1 MSTIF
6 TQSVDEYFFQRTK
19 KVYIEQ
25 CTKIVSFE
33 KYLKQHYSEECYY
46 YSAYALMGLK
56 PNDFLVRG
64 YINITSF
71 YHHGWVEFEF
81 QGKDYVFDSR
91 LENIILKQKYYEEYN
106 PRITYKKT
114 QKEILDEY
122 LNEKYAFEIK
132 KGFWQFKYL
141 VTDIDTDTA
150 TIPPPKNMLDYDE
163 KNGYVPSSLML
174 ARIEVNKNDSEIKR
188 FIGYSEISC

>member
-33 KYLKQHYSEECYY
+33 EYLKQNYSEECYY

-56 PNDFLVRG
+56 PSDFLVRG

-91 LENIILKQKYYEEYN
+91 LENIVLKQKYYEKYS

-122 LNEKYAFEIK
+122 LNEKYAFEII
-132 KGFWQFKYL
+132 KGFWQFKYFI
-141 VTDIDTDTA
+141 VDYDTA
-150 TIPPPKNMLDYDE
+150 TIPPLEVMLDYDE
-163 KNGYVPSSLML
+163 KNGYIPSSLML
-174 ARIEVNKNDSEIKR
+174 ARVVVNKYNSEIQR
-188 FIGYSEISC
+188 FIGYSEPSC

>member
-1 MSTIF
+1 MSI

-33 KYLKQHYSEECYY
+33 EYLKPRYNEECYY

-56 PNDFLVRG
+56 PNDFLLRG
-64 YINITSF
+64 YINITDF

-91 LENIILKQKYYEEYN
+91 LENIVLKQKYYEKYS

-122 LNEKYAFEIK
+122 LNEKYAFEIIK
-132 KGFWQFKYL
+132 DFWQFKYFI
-141 VTDIDTDTA
+141 VDYDTA
-150 TIPPPKNMLDYDE
+150 TIPPKKIMLDYDE
-163 KNGYVPSSLML
+163 KNGYIPSSLML
-174 ARIEVNKNDSEIKR
+174 ARVVFNKYNSEIQR
-188 FIGYSEISC
+188 FIGYSELSC

>member
-6 TQSVDEYFFQRTK
+6 TQSVDGYFFQRTK

-33 KYLKQHYSEECYY
+33 EYLKQHYSEECYY

-56 PNDFLVRG
+56 PSDFLVRG

-91 LENIILKQKYYEEYN
+91 LENIVLKQKYYEKYS

-122 LNEKYAFEIK
+122 LNEKYAFEII
-132 KGFWQFKYL
+132 KGFWQFKYFI
-141 VTDIDTDTA
+141 VDYDTA
-150 TIPPPKNMLDYDE
+150 TIPPLEVMLDYDE
-163 KNGYVPSSLML
+163 KNGYIPSSLML
-174 ARIEVNKNDSEIKR
+174 ARVVVNKYNSEIQR
-188 FIGYSEISC
+188 FIGYSEPSC

>member
-33 KYLKQHYSEECYY
+33 EYLKQNYSEECYY

-56 PNDFLVRG
+56 PSDFLVRG

-91 LENIILKQKYYEEYN
+91 LENIVLKQKYYEKYS

-122 LNEKYAFEIK
+122 LNEKYAFEII
-132 KGFWQFKYL
+132 KGFWQFKYFI
-141 VTDIDTDTA
+141 VDFDTA
-150 TIPPPKNMLDYDE
+150 TIPPLEVMLDYDE
-163 KNGYVPSSLML
+163 KNGYIPSSLML
-174 ARIEVNKNDSEIKR
+174 ARVVVNKYNSEIQR
-188 FIGYSEISC
+188 FIGYSEPSC